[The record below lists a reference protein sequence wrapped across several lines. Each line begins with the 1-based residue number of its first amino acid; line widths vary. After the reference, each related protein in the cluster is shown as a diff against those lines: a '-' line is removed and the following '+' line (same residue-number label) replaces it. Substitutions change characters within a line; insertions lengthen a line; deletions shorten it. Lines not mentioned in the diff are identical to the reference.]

1 MRRILYFNK
10 SIPFKQQEQQQRS
23 LLQRF
28 SSTSSKEPFYGS
40 PRPLPSRQFI
50 ASCNPP
56 SRLLLAWQHAWTAFH
71 DPTRADAVA
80 AVGELTGTFA
90 LERLVQIMKHEAPLL
105 LQERPIVSKET
116 LPYEQLLENA
126 IDPSATSSNTDIT
139 FGQAYGY
146 FLKQHGF
153 DPDERDP
160 IRYLPE
166 DSDAAYVMLRY
177 RQCHDFFHTLT
188 GLPPTVSGELGLKWL
203 ELFQTELPLAAVA
216 CTVGSL
222 RLEHPE
228 EVQLVWQHYL
238 PWAIRVHQKMRF
250 GQLLC
255 VYYEKEFDTPLND
268 LRQRLGIEP
277 APTAI

>member
-1 MRRILYFNK
+1 MKGTFVSSLVNSASYLRRKRAN
-10 SIPFKQQEQQQRS
+10 S
-23 LLQRF
+23 RF
-28 SSTSSKEPFYGS
+28 FATHNEPFYGS
-40 PRPLPSRQFI
+40 PRPPRQQYT
-50 ASCNPP
+50 P
-56 SRLLLAWQHAWTAFH
+56 SRLSLAWQYAWTAFQ

-90 LERLVQIMKHEAPLL
+90 LDRLVQVMRQEASLL
-105 LQERPIVSKET
+105 LKERPIVSKET
-116 LPYEQLLENA
+116 LPYEKLLKDA
-126 IDPSATSSNTDIT
+126 VDPTTEEVT

-160 IRYLPE
+160 IRYLEP

-188 GLPPTVSGELGLKWL
+188 GLPPTVPGELGLKWL

-222 RLEHPE
+222 RLNPE
-228 EVQLVWQHYL
+228 ELQLVWQQYL
-238 PWAIRVHQKMRF
+238 PWAIRVRQNMKF

-255 VYYEKEFDTPLND
+255 VYYEKEWDTPLEE
-268 LRQRLGIEP
+268 LRQRLGVDP
-277 APTAI
+277 APRM